1 MSDMNSTIY
10 HASACC
16 IIPLLHCFSNI
27 WCFCHI
33 VRSFSDCA
41 IAQAVICQFHVEAD
55 VQPQTTPDGKCGAQ
69 SDIENFSFPSTNYNF
84 ISTCTFCHGWY
95 SSPQYQGTESYL
107 TLSSV
112 FFVAHSQD
120 NFLSHSELQCADLCS
135 SFCFLHRYF
144 IQNF

>member
-1 MSDMNSTIY
+1 MNSTIY

-16 IIPLLHCFSNI
+16 IIPRLHCFSNI

-33 VRSFSDCA
+33 VRFYSGCA
-41 IAQAVICQFHVEAD
+41 IAQAVICQFHAVAE
-55 VQPQTTPDGKCGAQ
+55 VRPQATPHGKCDAQ

-84 ISTCTFCHGWY
+84 ISTCSLSVMVWCR
-95 SSPQYQGTESYL
+95 SPQYQGTESYP

-112 FFVAHSQD
+112 FFVTYSQD
-120 NFLSHSELQCADLCS
+120 GFLSHSELQCTDLCS
-135 SFCFLHRYF
+135 SFCFLHWYF